1 MTLLDVIL
9 YFVMP
14 LAITALMTYGL
25 IPYFHRKQFGQY
37 IREEGPKAHLKKQGT
52 PTMGGIAI
60 FIGITAGMAI
70 FMVRV
75 SDPLK
80 SWASPH
86 LVRDAVAIVLTM
98 LAFGAIGFIDDF
110 NKIAKKE
117 NLGLTAK
124 QKLIMQ
130 AVFSIGLA
138 FYMMRTGR
146 EDLFIPFL
154 KIGVSFGLLYI
165 PFVMFVEIAM
175 SNAVNLTDGLDGL
188 AAGVT
193 AIVGIT
199 FAVIGWKAG
208 DTILTVSGTVV
219 AGALIGFLL
228 FNHYPAKIFMGDTG
242 SMALGGVL
250 SGIAVVTGKEFLLP
264 LVGLIY
270 VLEALS
276 VIIQVVYFRKTGG
289 KRFFRMAPLHH
300 HFELGGMKEYNVVY
314 MFCAVTAVLGVIAYF
329 GTI

>member
-1 MTLLDVIL
+1 
-9 YFVMP
+9 
-14 LAITALMTYGL
+14 
-25 IPYFHRKQFGQY
+25 
-37 IREEGPKAHLKKQGT
+37 
-52 PTMGGIAI
+52 
-60 FIGITAGMAI
+60 
-70 FMVRV
+70 
-75 SDPLK
+75 
-80 SWASPH
+80 
-86 LVRDAVAIVLTM
+86 
-98 LAFGAIGFIDDF
+98 
-110 NKIAKKE
+110 
-117 NLGLTAK
+117 
-124 QKLIMQ
+124 
-130 AVFSIGLA
+130 
-138 FYMMRTGR
+138 
-146 EDLFIPFL
+146 
-154 KIGVSFGLLYI
+154 
-165 PFVMFVEIAM
+165 MFVEIAM

-199 FAVIGWKAG
+199 FAVIGWKDG

-276 VIIQVVYFRKTGG
+276 VIIQVAYFRKTGG

>member
-199 FAVIGWKAG
+199 FAVIGWKGG

-219 AGALIGFLL
+219 AGAL
-228 FNHYPAKIFMGDTG
+228 
-242 SMALGGVL
+242 L
-250 SGIAVVTGKEFLLP
+250 S
-264 LVGLIY
+264 LIH
-270 VLEALS
+270 
-276 VIIQVVYFRKTGG
+276 I
-289 KRFFRMAPLHH
+289 
-300 HFELGGMKEYNVVY
+300 
-314 MFCAVTAVLGVIAYF
+314 
-329 GTI
+329 

>member
-146 EDLFIPFL
+146 EN
-154 KIGVSFGLLYI
+154 LYI

-199 FAVIGWKAG
+199 FAVIGWKDG

-219 AGALIGFLL
+219 AGALFGFLL

-276 VIIQVVYFRKTGG
+276 VIIQVAYFRKTGG

>member
-1 MTLLDVIL
+1 
-9 YFVMP
+9 
-14 LAITALMTYGL
+14 
-25 IPYFHRKQFGQY
+25 
-37 IREEGPKAHLKKQGT
+37 
-52 PTMGGIAI
+52 
-60 FIGITAGMAI
+60 
-70 FMVRV
+70 
-75 SDPLK
+75 
-80 SWASPH
+80 
-86 LVRDAVAIVLTM
+86 
-98 LAFGAIGFIDDF
+98 
-110 NKIAKKE
+110 
-117 NLGLTAK
+117 
-124 QKLIMQ
+124 
-130 AVFSIGLA
+130 
-138 FYMMRTGR
+138 
-146 EDLFIPFL
+146 
-154 KIGVSFGLLYI
+154 
-165 PFVMFVEIAM
+165 M

-199 FAVIGWKAG
+199 FAVIGWKDG

-276 VIIQVVYFRKTGG
+276 VIIQVAYFRKTGG

>member
-1 MTLLDVIL
+1 
-9 YFVMP
+9 
-14 LAITALMTYGL
+14 
-25 IPYFHRKQFGQY
+25 
-37 IREEGPKAHLKKQGT
+37 
-52 PTMGGIAI
+52 
-60 FIGITAGMAI
+60 
-70 FMVRV
+70 
-75 SDPLK
+75 
-80 SWASPH
+80 
-86 LVRDAVAIVLTM
+86 
-98 LAFGAIGFIDDF
+98 
-110 NKIAKKE
+110 
-117 NLGLTAK
+117 
-124 QKLIMQ
+124 
-130 AVFSIGLA
+130 
-138 FYMMRTGR
+138 
-146 EDLFIPFL
+146 
-154 KIGVSFGLLYI
+154 
-165 PFVMFVEIAM
+165 MFVEIAM

-199 FAVIGWKAG
+199 FAVIGWKGG

-276 VIIQVVYFRKTGG
+276 VIIQVAYFRKTGG

>member
-14 LAITALMTYGL
+14 LAVTALLTYGL

-60 FIGITAGMAI
+60 FIGITAGMAV

-75 SDPLK
+75 SDPTK
-80 SWASPH
+80 GWASPH

-154 KIGVSFGLLYI
+154 KISVSFRLLYI

-193 AIVGIT
+193 AIVGIA
-199 FAVIGWKAG
+199 FAIIGW
-208 DTILTVSGTVV
+208 GTP
-219 AGALIGFLL
+219 F
-228 FNHYPAKIFMGDTG
+228 
-242 SMALGGVL
+242 
-250 SGIAVVTGKEFLLP
+250 
-264 LVGLIY
+264 
-270 VLEALS
+270 
-276 VIIQVVYFRKTGG
+276 
-289 KRFFRMAPLHH
+289 
-300 HFELGGMKEYNVVY
+300 
-314 MFCAVTAVLGVIAYF
+314 
-329 GTI
+329 